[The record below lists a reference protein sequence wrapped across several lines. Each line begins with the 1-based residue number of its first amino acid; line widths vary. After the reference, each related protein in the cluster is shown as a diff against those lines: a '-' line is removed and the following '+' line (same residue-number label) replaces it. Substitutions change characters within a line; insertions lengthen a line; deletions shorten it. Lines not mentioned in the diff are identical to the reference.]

1 MAAAYNGELSRGGV
15 QKGSAALGNKCRAG
29 NARQIT
35 MVGNAHPTYSE
46 QHFEA
51 GRLEIKRVILMERFL
66 IIVEKANGN
75 YSAYCPDLPGCVAT
89 GKTRDEVLKRMEE
102 AIKLHLEGMRE
113 DNIPVP
119 QIKSFA
125 EYISLELSHS

>member
-1 MAAAYNGELSRGGV
+1 
-15 QKGSAALGNKCRAG
+15 
-29 NARQIT
+29 
-35 MVGNAHPTYSE
+35 
-46 QHFEA
+46 
-51 GRLEIKRVILMERFL
+51 MERFL

-75 YSAYCPDLPGCVAT
+75 FSAYCPDLPGCIAT
-89 GKTRDEVLKRMEE
+89 GKTRDEVLQRMEE

-125 EYISLELSHS
+125 EYISLEL